1 MVQQMNEIN
10 NNKENIEEKQD
21 RTVILKKEIKKIDVQ
36 IEYNSNLLKKMK
48 ESQEDEKYFY
58 KKNINYLNS
67 LDQKTAVQKGYSD
80 YELNNLKSS
89 RRIDNI
95 EESIKNIKKQI
106 AKLEEEKY
114 TKQKALNKMLLEKNE
129 RGENNN
135 GL

>member
-36 IEYNSNLLKKMK
+36 IEYNNNLLKELKK
-48 ESQEDEKYFY
+48 SQEDEKYFY

-106 AKLEEEKY
+106 AK
-114 TKQKALNKMLLEKNE
+114 
-129 RGENNN
+129 
-135 GL
+135 

>member
-89 RRIDNI
+89 Q
-95 EESIKNIKKQI
+95 SIKNIKKQI

-114 TKQKALNKMLLEKNE
+114 IKQKALNNMILEKE
-129 RGENNN
+129 KEVK
-135 GL
+135 

>member
-106 AKLEEEKY
+106 AK
-114 TKQKALNKMLLEKNE
+114 
-129 RGENNN
+129 
-135 GL
+135 

>member
-114 TKQKALNKMLLEKNE
+114 IKQKALNNMILEKE
-129 RGENNN
+129 KEVK
-135 GL
+135 